1 MGHVSGPDPGA
12 GTLLT
17 QTATPAP
24 GPVEPD
30 PALVTPGLL
39 GLAILLALGV
49 AVAFLYRSMRTQ
61 LRRVGFDDGSQAPA
75 APQDGVDGN
84 GPAR

>member
-1 MGHVSGPDPGA
+1 MGHVIGPDPGA

-17 QTATPAP
+17 QTATPPP

-39 GLAILLALGV
+39 GLVILLALGL

-61 LRRVGFDDGSQAPA
+61 LRRVDFDDGSQAPA
-75 APQDGVDGN
+75 ERRDGVDGN